1 MKITSTRVATSAD
14 AKAIAELANE
24 HELSVDSKN
33 SLMSEHSALEF
44 IAGYIDPSVTFL
56 ISVDEE
62 SGFSA
67 LVNLHPDSVR
77 GRYFTDVYASP
88 QLSNLDSIVLWAIE
102 LAQSEHPDWDMWPGV
117 NFLDKRLQ
125 SAWANHG
132 FEFLRRYYTM
142 RMSISSVPTIRQIE
156 NLEIRAIDITNP
168 DEIALWHKVHQNSFS
183 KHFGFAP
190 RELEK
195 WSELLLDESTDP
207 NGVFLAYKNQEPI
220 GFCQCNDEYAD
231 ENKGQIAILGVT
243 QENQGLGI
251 GEALLQTGIVYSASK
266 GYDTIELNVDTGNE
280 SGALKLY
287 EKLGFKPE
295 SSWIQMHRPQ
305 GNRVD
310 SNS

>member
-1 MKITSTRVATSAD
+1 
-14 AKAIAELANE
+14 
-24 HELSVDSKN
+24 
-33 SLMSEHSALEF
+33 MSEHSALEF
-44 IAGYIDPSVTFL
+44 MAGYIDSSVTYL
-56 ISVDEE
+56 ISIDEE

-102 LAQSEHPDWDMWPGV
+102 LAKSEHPDWAMWPGV

-125 SAWANHG
+125 SAWKNYG

-142 RMSISSVPTIRQIE
+142 RMNISNVPTIRQIE

-168 DEIALWHKVHQNSFS
+168 DEISLWHKVHQDSFS

-195 WSELLLDESTDP
+195 WSDLFLDASTDP
-207 NGVFLAYKNQEPI
+207 NGVFLAYRNQEPI

-231 ENKGQIAILGVT
+231 ENKGQITILGVT

-287 EKLGFKPE
+287 EKVGFKPE
-295 SSWIQMHRPQ
+295 SSWIRMHRPQ

>member
-1 MKITSTRVATSAD
+1 M
-14 AKAIAELANE
+14 
-24 HELSVDSKN
+24 
-33 SLMSEHSALEF
+33 SLD
-44 IAGYIDPSVTFL
+44 G
-56 ISVDEE
+56 E